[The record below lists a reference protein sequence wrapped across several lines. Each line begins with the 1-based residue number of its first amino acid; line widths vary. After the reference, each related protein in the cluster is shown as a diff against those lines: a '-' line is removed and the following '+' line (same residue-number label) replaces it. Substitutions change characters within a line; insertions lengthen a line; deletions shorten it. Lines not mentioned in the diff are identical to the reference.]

1 MRINR
6 KSKPILKADDLLD
19 SAFPVLFGVAFCTIV
34 LVFVSIPVTGYFRA
48 ANLQKALN
56 AECGTSYSL
65 VEVALNGDSLLE
77 LCRVK
82 QQQVTIK

>member
-6 KSKPILKADDLLD
+6 KPRPILKADDLFD
-19 SAFPVLFGVAFCTIV
+19 SAFPILFGAAFCTIV
-34 LVFVSIPVTGYFRA
+34 LVFVSIPVTGYFRVTG
-48 ANLQKALN
+48 LQKALN

-65 VEVALNGDSLLE
+65 VEVALNGDNLLE